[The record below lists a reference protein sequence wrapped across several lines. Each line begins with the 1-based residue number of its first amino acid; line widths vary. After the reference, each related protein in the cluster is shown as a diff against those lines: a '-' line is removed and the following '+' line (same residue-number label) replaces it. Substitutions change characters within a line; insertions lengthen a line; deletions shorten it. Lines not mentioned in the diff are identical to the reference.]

1 MNNIGKAAIAA
12 FLFIYAASVLAAFF
26 LSIGMFVAGVF
37 LTSSSEMKVNS
48 ALSVILYLQSH
59 WLVHPFAARTA

>member
-37 LTSSSEMKVNS
+37 LVSSSEMKVNS
-48 ALSVILYLQSH
+48 ALSVILYLHCH